1 MTDIEHNE
9 VRRRTRRYSVLLWI
23 AALLCL
29 CGCSARRPDTTR
41 ADQAGKVEAE
51 ASAFDQA
58 GVDMTEVNSTV
69 FAEEGYDEDHR
80 VLLLRFRSNG
90 ALYAYYDVEEAVYRD
105 FLRAESKGT
114 FFGDNIRDVY
124 RYEKLESGDDYE
136 GAPLYDKTS
145 YDRATF
151 AVNYSSGRF
160 HTMDCEYANAKNVA
174 YVSNIR
180 SELEDM
186 GYHPCKLCL
195 PD

>member
-69 FAEEGYDEDHR
+69 FAEEGYDED
-80 VLLLRFRSNG
+80 
-90 ALYAYYDVEEAVYRD
+90 
-105 FLRAESKGT
+105 
-114 FFGDNIRDVY
+114 
-124 RYEKLESGDDYE
+124 
-136 GAPLYDKTS
+136 
-145 YDRATF
+145 
-151 AVNYSSGRF
+151 
-160 HTMDCEYANAKNVA
+160 
-174 YVSNIR
+174 
-180 SELEDM
+180 
-186 GYHPCKLCL
+186 
-195 PD
+195 

>member
-1 MTDIEHNE
+1 MTD
-9 VRRRTRRYSVLLWI
+9 
-23 AALLCL
+23 
-29 CGCSARRPDTTR
+29 
-41 ADQAGKVEAE
+41 
-51 ASAFDQA
+51 
-58 GVDMTEVNSTV
+58 VNSTV

-124 RYEKLESGDDYE
+124 RYEKLESGEDYE
-136 GAPLYDKTS
+136 GTPLYDKTS

-160 HTMDCEYANAKNVA
+160 HTMDCEYADSKNID
-174 YVSNIR
+174 YVSNSR
-180 SELEDM
+180 SELEEM
-186 GYHPCKLCL
+186 GYYACKLCM
-195 PD
+195 PE